1 MADHRYRYRILTEDD
16 NVVQTHDIRKRFLD
30 HFIKAGH
37 LEVPSA
43 SLILDDPNLLFV
55 NAGMVPFKPFF
66 LGEQTP
72 PSPRATSVQ
81 KCVRTLDIDEVGITT
96 RHNTFFQMAGN
107 FSFGDY
113 FKREAIGFAWSL
125 LTNSVA
131 DGGYGIDP
139 QKLWPTVYLDD
150 DEAES
155 IWRDEIGVPAE
166 RIQRRGLKDNYWSMG
181 VPGPCGPC
189 SEIFYDRGPEYGVEG
204 GPEADE
210 DRYIEI
216 WNLVFMQNVRG
227 PGGGK
232 EGYEILGPLPKK
244 NIDTGMG
251 IERVACLLQGVDNV
265 YETDLLKP
273 IIDLAAE
280 VTGRSYGAGVHDDD
294 VKFRVI
300 ADHTRTAAMLIGD
313 GVLPGND
320 GRGYVL
326 RRLLRRVV
334 RSARLLAGTG
344 SGPTGADSAMG
355 QFIGKAIDLMAPSY
369 PELAEQREHILTVAE
384 GEENSFGKTL
394 EAGSKLF
401 ADAAAATKAA
411 SRSTLS
417 GTDAF
422 TLHDTYGF
430 PIDLTLEMASEAG
443 LKVDEAGFTELMNE
457 QKARAK
463 ADATARKT
471 GHADAGVYREFLDRG
486 PTLFTGYDEL
496 VSEAKVL
503 GLVSDGQRITSAAPG
518 QELTVIL
525 DRTPLYAESG
535 GQMADTG
542 TITTGDGVK
551 LSVTDVQRVG
561 KSVWLHKVVV
571 DEGEIAEGD
580 EVLAAVD
587 RSWRHGAT
595 QGHSGTHMV
604 HAALRQVLGPGAT
617 QAGSLNRPGYLR
629 FDFHSGKALSEAQR
643 REIEE
648 ISNTAV
654 EANYTVNT
662 FETGL
667 TEAKAMGAL
676 ALFGENYGDQVRVVE
691 IGGPFSMELCGGTHV
706 ASSAQIGPVTLIGE
720 SSVGSGVRRVEAYV
734 GMDSFRYLSKERA
747 LLAGLAS
754 SLKVPSEE
762 VPGRVEQLV
771 TRLRDAEK
779 QLERIRAE
787 AARAAASGLLDTAT
801 TVGDT
806 LLVQGTLAGLD
817 ANGLRSVAGDLRG
830 KVADRAAVVALF
842 SQTGEGEETKVP
854 FVIATTDAARAG
866 GLKAG
871 DIVKEIAPLVGGRGG
886 GKPDLAQGS
895 GTEPAGLDAA
905 VRRIR
910 ELLA

>member
-1 MADHRYRYRILTEDD
+1 M
-16 NVVQTHDIRKRFLD
+16 QTHDIRKRFLD
-30 HFIKAGH
+30 HFISAGH
-37 LEVPSA
+37 TEVPSA

-55 NAGMVPFKPFF
+55 NAGMVPFKPYF

-72 PSPRATSVQ
+72 PFDRATSVQ

-113 FKREAIGFAWSL
+113 FKREAINFAWTL
-125 LTNSVA
+125 LTNSVE
-131 DGGYGIDP
+131 DGGYGIP
-139 QKLWPTVYLDD
+139 AEKLWPTVYLDD

-189 SEIFYDRGPEYGVEG
+189 SEIFYDRGPDYGVEG

-280 VTGRSYGAGVHDDD
+280 VTGRAYGAGHHDDD

-300 ADHTRTAAMLIGD
+300 ADHTRTSAMLIGD

-334 RSARLLAGTG
+334 RSARLLGAQ
-344 SGPTGADSAMG
+344 GPTIGAFVGM
-355 QFIGKAIDLMAPSY
+355 AIDLMAPSY
-369 PELAEQREHILTVAE
+369 PELAAQRDHILTVAE
-384 GEENSFGKTL
+384 GEENSFAKTL
-394 EAGSKLF
+394 AAGTKLF
-401 ADAAAATKAA
+401 ADAAAATKKADK
-411 SRSTLS
+411 TILS
-417 GTDAF
+417 GNDAF

-430 PIDLTLEMASEAG
+430 PIDLTLEMAAEAG
-443 LKVDEAGFTELMNE
+443 LNVDETGFTELMAE

-471 GHADAGVYREFLDRG
+471 GHADAGIYREFLDRG
-486 PTLFTGYDEL
+486 PTEFTGYEEL
-496 VSEAKVL
+496 VSEARVL
-503 GLVSDGQRITSAAPG
+503 GLIADGVRVRNATAG

-542 TITTGDGVK
+542 SITTSTGARLRVR
-551 LSVTDVQRVG
+551 DVQRAG
-561 KSVWLHKVVV
+561 KTVWLHSVVV
-571 DEGEIAEGD
+571 EAGEIVEGD
-580 EVLAAVD
+580 EVIAAVD
-587 RSWRHGAT
+587 QAWRHGAT

-604 HAALRQVLGPGAT
+604 HAALRQVLGPSAT

-629 FDFHSGKALSEAQR
+629 FDFHSGSALTEAQR
-643 REIEE
+643 TEIEE
-648 ISNTAV
+648 ISNAAV
-654 EANYTVNT
+654 EANYPVNT

-676 ALFGENYGDQVRVVE
+676 ALFGENYGDEVRVVE

-706 ASSAQIGPVTLIGE
+706 ASSAQIGPVTVIGE

-762 VPGRVEQLV
+762 VPGRVESLV
-771 TRLRDAEK
+771 TKLRDAEK
-779 QLERIRAE
+779 QVEKLRAD
-787 AARAAASGLLDTAT
+787 AARAAASGLLDEAT
-801 TVGDT
+801 TVGST
-806 LLVQGTLAGLD
+806 LLVSGILPGLD
-817 ANGLRSVAGDLRG
+817 ANGLRSVATDLRG
-830 KVADRAAVVALF
+830 RVADRAAVVALF
-842 SQTGEGEETKVP
+842 STTGDGADTKVP
-854 FVIATTDAARAG
+854 FVIATTDAARSAG
-866 GLKAG
+866 TKAG
-871 DIVKEIAPLVGGRGG
+871 DIVKDIAGLVGGRGG

-895 GTEPAGLDAA
+895 GTDPVGVDAA

-910 ELLA
+910 ELLG